1 MNIMDFGFE
10 NWYTVL
16 LRFNYLAVLIF
27 IASLVGISYLIKRIA
42 KYANRKSI
50 IIEEI
55 NLGIGNSSVK
65 LTYSKKDQEI
75 AYKLWVELS
84 TRKIGIP
91 YDKEN
96 DVISDV
102 YDSWYAFFGIA
113 RELLKEIPADRI
125 EYSNKLIDLTENVLN
140 LGLRP
145 HLTVWQAKYRKWYEN
160 EQIDNRDKSPQETQ
174 SRYPEYNK
182 LIEDL
187 TETNKHMVNYMNLMH
202 QIAFGS

>member
-1 MNIMDFGFE
+1 MNIIDFMFE
-10 NWYTVL
+10 DWYTIQIRL
-16 LRFNYLAVLIF
+16 NYIAVLIVF
-27 IASLVGISYLIKRIA
+27 IFIVGISYLIKRIV
-42 KYANRKSI
+42 KYANKKSI
-50 IIEEI
+50 NIEEV
-55 NLGIGNSSVK
+55 NLGIGNSSIK

-91 YDKEN
+91 FDKEN
-96 DVISDV
+96 DVINEV

-125 EYSNKLIDLTENVLN
+125 EHSHKLINLTENVLN

-160 EQIDNRDKSPQETQ
+160 EQNDYRDKSPQETQ
-174 SRYPEYNK
+174 RRYPEYDK

-202 QIAFGS
+202 QIAFSS